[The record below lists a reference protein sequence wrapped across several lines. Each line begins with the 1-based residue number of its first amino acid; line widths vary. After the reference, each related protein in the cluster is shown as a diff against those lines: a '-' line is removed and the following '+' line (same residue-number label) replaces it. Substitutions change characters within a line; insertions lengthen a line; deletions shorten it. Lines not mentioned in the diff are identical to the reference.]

1 MAKLRQAIRRF
12 SAALGVVSV
21 LSASTGAS
29 AAGHRRYSREWDGSV
44 FADPLGFAFFGPR
57 VGVEVGHR
65 HLSGSLYGRW
75 FSPGLLGHSLFLKD
89 NDEFGF
95 SYGVGLRGRYYF
107 GHNLD
112 RFHLGLAAE
121 FLHTR
126 VENRVTL
133 IGTDSGY
140 IVPYVEAGYRF
151 CWGRFYL
158 NPSAAF
164 GYANRLSSKVENL
177 HGGEPRPDLYVVN
190 KSSIYG
196 SVSLDLGIFF

>member
-1 MAKLRQAIRRF
+1 MSGVRIRGCIF
-12 SAALGVVSV
+12 LAALAAGVIS
-21 LSASTGAS
+21 LAAGPAC
-29 AAGHRRYSREWDGSV
+29 AAGHRNYGREWDGSV

-57 VGVEVGHR
+57 IGVEVGHR
-65 HLSGSLYGRW
+65 HLSGALYGRW
-75 FSPGLLGHSLFLKD
+75 FNPGLLGQSLFLKD
-89 NDEFGF
+89 NDEFAF

-107 GHNLD
+107 GRNLD

-140 IVPYVEAGYRF
+140 IVPYVEAGYRI

-158 NPSAAF
+158 NPSAGF

-177 HGGEPRPDLYVVN
+177 PGGEPRRDLYVVN

-196 SVSLDLGIFF
+196 TASLDLGILF